1 MKVVKYA
8 LGKQFAER
16 QIYLDDNGKTH
27 IVYVMPRGLQLLTLG
42 EEQPTL
48 EESAKI
54 MEYCHEFIKLYNEDE
69 VELENLVKASAGAME
84 TMLQTEEKKT

>member
-42 EEQPTL
+42 EQPTL
-48 EESAKI
+48 EEAASI
-54 MEYCHEFIKLYNEDE
+54 MEYCHEFIKLYNEEE
-69 VELENLVKASAGAME
+69 VELENLVKTSVGA
-84 TMLQTEEKKT
+84 T